1 MPKCRPAKPGRSWV
15 KGVEGGYQGEVDG
28 DHHERGAPHHGRWSA
43 NPSVLYAWAKPWA
56 VMVSHRMPAAATND
70 ALTPLER
77 SGIPLLLEINGF
89 VR

>member
-1 MPKCRPAKPGRSWV
+1 MPACKACAELG
-15 KGVEGGYQGEVDG
+15 KGVEGGHQEEVDG
-28 DHHERGAPHHGRWSA
+28 DHHERGAPHGRWSA

-56 VMVSHRMPAAATND
+56 VMVSHRMPAAAPND

-77 SGIPLLLEINGF
+77 SGIPLLLEMNGF